1 MSSSP
6 EYSSPRVS
14 AWRIL
19 AGVIVLAGLLT
30 AGLVLS
36 PVYFENIELHKYL
49 DRQIALNQSDD
60 DIKRGILD
68 KGRALGL
75 DMVADQI
82 ELRHVSTD
90 GQMKVRYAVRVSL
103 PLYTVHLHFSSNM
116 TAHPNSGGHR

>member
-36 PVYFENIELHKYL
+36 PVYLENMELHKYL
-49 DRQIALNQSDD
+49 DGQIALNQSDD

-82 ELRHVSTD
+82 ELRHVSAD
-90 GQMKVRYAVRVSL
+90 GQMKLRYAVRVSL

-116 TAHPNSGGHR
+116 RAHPNSGGPR